1 MDSSQAS
8 TATTGPNEPSER
20 RAVLLPLP
28 LDGVY
33 DYRVPDGMAAE
44 AGDFVIVPLG
54 VRRVEGV
61 VWGPGEGAVEEKK
74 LKDII
79 AVLDAP
85 PLSAELR
92 GLIDWTASY
101 TLSRLGSVL
110 RMAMS
115 VPGALDPPKP
125 DTAYVR
131 ITEPGP
137 ENESPEDR
145 IRMTDARRRVL
156 AVLDDGVPRR
166 AVDIACEAAVST
178 GVVGGLVDA
187 GLVGRVSMVSGP
199 SFDVPDWR
207 REGPLLS
214 DDQGT
219 AVDALAET
227 IGAPDK
233 SRFTVTLLDGVT
245 GSGKTEVYFE
255 AIARALAA
263 GRQALVMLP
272 EIALTAQ
279 WLERFER
286 RFGAAPAQ
294 WHSDLTTTLRRQ
306 TWRAVAS
313 GEAHIVVGARSA
325 LFLPYRDL
333 GLIVVDEEHDPS
345 FKQDE
350 VVVYNARDMAVVRA
364 RLGAFPVVLASAT
377 PSLETVVNCEA
388 GRYNRLHL
396 TRRHGGASLP
406 DIRIV
411 DMRAETMARDSW
423 VSPTLRTEIVRVF
436 AAGEQAMLYL
446 NRRGY
451 APLTLCRACGHRLDC
466 PQCTAWLVE
475 HRLAGRLQC
484 HHCGYATRLP
494 DACPECAAVDPFA
507 ACGPGVERLAEEVA
521 AFLPQAR
528 LGIMASDTIHGPAA
542 AADLVRRV
550 QDLQI
555 DVLIG
560 TQIMAKGHHFPM
572 LTLVG
577 VIDADLGLA
586 GGDLRAAER
595 TYQLLGQVAGR
606 AGRAEHP
613 GVALLQTY
621 DPDHP
626 VIVALAGD
634 DRDGFLAAEIE
645 ARRGHAMPPFG
656 RLAAL
661 IISGRDEAAVE
672 AAGRA
677 LARTAPRGDGIEVLG
692 PAPAPLAV
700 LRGRHRRRLL
710 LKAPKEV
717 HVQPVLR
724 RWLRQ
729 VRTGGGVRVQVDV
742 DPYSFM

>member
-8 TATTGPNEPSER
+8 TAKAGPSDR

-28 LDGVY
+28 LEGVY
-33 DYRVPDGMAAE
+33 DYRVPDGMAVE
-44 AGDFVIVPLG
+44 AGDFVTVPLG
-54 VRRVEGV
+54 ARRVEGV
-61 VWGPGEGAVEEKK
+61 VWGPGEGGVEEKK

-79 AVLDAP
+79 SLVEAP
-85 PLSAELR
+85 PLSGELR
-92 GLIDWTASY
+92 ALIDWTAVY

-125 DTAYVR
+125 ETAYVR
-131 ITEPGP
+131 IADAGP
-137 ENESPEDR
+137 ESESPEDR
-145 IRMTDARRRVL
+145 IRMTEARRRVL

-166 AVDIACEAAVST
+166 AADIAREAAVSA
-178 GVVGGLVDA
+178 GVVGGLVEA
-187 GLVGRVSMVSGP
+187 GLVGRVSMISGP
-199 SFDVPDWR
+199 RFDVPDWR
-207 REGPLLS
+207 REGPVLS
-214 DDQGT
+214 DDQRA
-219 AVDALAET
+219 AVDALADAS
-227 IGAPDK
+227 GAAGE
-233 SRFTVTLLDGVT
+233 SRFAVTLLDGVT

-255 AIARALAA
+255 AIARALAG
-263 GRQALVMLP
+263 GRQALVLLP

-294 WHSDLTTTLRRQ
+294 WHSDLTTTVRRH

-313 GEAHIVVGARSA
+313 GEARIVVGARSA
-325 LFLPYRDL
+325 LYLPLRDI

-345 FKQDE
+345 FKQDDG
-350 VVVYNARDMAVVRA
+350 VVYNARDMAIVRG
-364 RLGAFPVVLASAT
+364 RIGAFPVVLASAT
-377 PSLETVVNCEA
+377 PSLETVVNCDS
-388 GRYNRLHL
+388 GRYRRLHL
-396 TRRHGGASLP
+396 PRRHGGASLP

-411 DMRAETMARDSW
+411 DMRTETLSRDSW
-423 VSPTLRTEIVRVF
+423 VSPTLRAEIVRVL

-494 DACPECAAVDPFA
+494 SECPKCATNDPFA
-507 ACGPGVERLAEEVA
+507 ACGPGVERLAEEIA
-521 AFLPQAR
+521 AFLPRAR
-528 LGIMASDTIHGPAA
+528 LGIMASDTVHGPAA

-550 QDLQI
+550 QALQI
-555 DVLIG
+555 DILIG

-606 AGRAEHP
+606 AGSRRAS
-613 GVALLQTY
+613 
-621 DPDHP
+621 
-626 VIVALAGD
+626 
-634 DRDGFLAAEIE
+634 
-645 ARRGHAMPPFG
+645 RRG
-656 RLAAL
+656 AAADL
-661 IISGRDEAAVE
+661 
-672 AAGRA
+672 
-677 LARTAPRGDGIEVLG
+677 
-692 PAPAPLAV
+692 
-700 LRGRHRRRLL
+700 
-710 LKAPKEV
+710 
-717 HVQPVLR
+717 
-724 RWLRQ
+724 
-729 VRTGGGVRVQVDV
+729 
-742 DPYSFM
+742 

>member
-1 MDSSQAS
+1 MDSRQAS
-8 TATTGPNEPSER
+8 TATTGPSVR

-28 LDGVY
+28 LEGVY
-33 DYRVPDGMAAE
+33 DYRVPDGMAVE
-44 AGDFVIVPLG
+44 AGAFVTVPLG
-54 VRRVEGV
+54 ARRVEGV
-61 VWGPGEGAVEEKK
+61 VWGPGEGGVEEKK
-74 LKDII
+74 LKNII
-79 AVLDAP
+79 TVLDAL
-85 PLSAELR
+85 PLSEELR
-92 GLIDWTASY
+92 ALIDWTAVY

-125 DTAYVR
+125 ETAYVR
-131 ITEPGP
+131 IADSGP
-137 ENESPEDR
+137 ESESPEDR
-145 IRMTDARRRVL
+145 IRMTDARKRVL

-166 AVDIACEAAVST
+166 AADIARQAAVSA
-178 GVVGGLVDA
+178 GVVGALVEA

-207 REGPLLS
+207 RQGPVLS
-214 DDQGT
+214 DDQRA
-219 AVDALAET
+219 AVEALADST
-227 IGAPDK
+227 GAPDE
-233 SRFTVTLLDGVT
+233 SRFAVTLLDGVT

-263 GRQALVMLP
+263 GRQALVLLP

-294 WHSDLTTTLRRQ
+294 WHSDLTTTLRRH
-306 TWRAVAS
+306 TWRAIAS
-313 GEAHIVVGARSA
+313 GDARIVVGARSA
-325 LFLPYRDL
+325 LYLPYRDL
-333 GLIVVDEEHDPS
+333 GLIVVDEEHDSS
-345 FKQDE
+345 FKQDDG
-350 VVVYNARDMAVVRA
+350 VVYNARDMAIVRA

-388 GRYNRLHL
+388 GRYRRLHL
-396 TRRHGGASLP
+396 PHRHGGASLP

-411 DMRAETMARDSW
+411 DMRAETLSRDNW
-423 VSPTLRTEIVRVF
+423 VSPTLRAELVSVL

-494 DACPECAAVDPFA
+494 GACPKCATADPFA

-521 AFLPQAR
+521 AFLPRAR

-542 AADLVRRV
+542 AADLVQRV
-550 QDLQI
+550 QALQI

-595 TYQLLGQVAGR
+595 TYQLLGQVAWR

-613 GVALLQTY
+613 GVALLQTF

-626 VIVALAGD
+626 VIRALAGD
-634 DRDGFLAAEIE
+634 DRDGFLAAEIA

-661 IISGRDEAAVE
+661 IVSGRDEVAVD

-677 LARTAPRGDGIEVLG
+677 LARTAPRGEGIEVLG
-692 PAPAPLAV
+692 PAPAPLAL
-700 LRGRHRRRLL
+700 LRGRHRLRLL
-710 LKAPKEV
+710 LKAPKDV

-729 VRTGGGVRVQVDV
+729 VRTGGGVRIQVDV

>member
-8 TATTGPNEPSER
+8 TATTGPSVR

-28 LDGVY
+28 LEGVY
-33 DYRVPDGMAAE
+33 DYRVPDGMVVE
-44 AGDFVIVPLG
+44 AGAFVTVPLG
-54 VRRVEGV
+54 ARRVEGV
-61 VWGPGEGAVEEKK
+61 VWGPGEGGVEEKK
-74 LKDII
+74 LKNII
-79 AVLDAP
+79 TVLDAL
-85 PLSAELR
+85 PLSEELR
-92 GLIDWTASY
+92 ALIDWTAVY

-125 DTAYVR
+125 ETAYVR
-131 ITEPGP
+131 IADSGP
-137 ENESPEDR
+137 ESESPEDR
-145 IRMTDARRRVL
+145 IRMTDARKRVL

-166 AVDIACEAAVST
+166 AADIARQAAVSA
-178 GVVGGLVDA
+178 GVVGGLVEA

-207 REGPLLS
+207 RQGPVLS
-214 DDQGT
+214 DDQRA
-219 AVDALAET
+219 AVEALADST
-227 IGAPDK
+227 GAPDE
-233 SRFTVTLLDGVT
+233 SRFAVTLLDGVT

-255 AIARALAA
+255 AVAQALAA
-263 GRQALVMLP
+263 GRQALVLLP

-294 WHSDLTTTLRRQ
+294 WHSDLTTTLRRH
-306 TWRAVAS
+306 TWRAIAS
-313 GEAHIVVGARSA
+313 GDARIVVGARSA
-325 LFLPYRDL
+325 LYLPYRDL
-333 GLIVVDEEHDPS
+333 GLIVVDEEHDSS
-345 FKQDE
+345 FKQDDG
-350 VVVYNARDMAVVRA
+350 VVYNARDMAIVRA

-377 PSLETVVNCEA
+377 PSLETVVNCDS
-388 GRYNRLHL
+388 GRYRRLHL
-396 TRRHGGASLP
+396 PHRHGGASLP

-411 DMRAETMARDSW
+411 DMRAETLSRDNW
-423 VSPTLRTEIVRVF
+423 VSPTLRAELVSVL

-494 DACPECAAVDPFA
+494 GACPKCATADPFA

-521 AFLPQAR
+521 AFLPRAR

-542 AADLVRRV
+542 AADLVQRV
-550 QDLQI
+550 QALQI

-613 GVALLQTY
+613 GVALLQTF

-626 VIVALAGD
+626 VIRALAGD
-634 DRDGFLAAEIE
+634 DRDGFLAAEIA

-661 IISGRDEAAVE
+661 IVSGRDEVAVDAAS
-672 AAGRA
+672 RA
-677 LARTAPRGDGIEVLG
+677 LARTAPRGEGIEVLG
-692 PAPAPLAV
+692 PAPAPLAL

-710 LKAPKEV
+710 LKAPKDV

-729 VRTGGGVRVQVDV
+729 VRTGGGVRIQVDV

>member
-8 TATTGPNEPSER
+8 TAKTGPSER

-28 LDGVY
+28 LEGVY
-33 DYRVPDGMAAE
+33 DYRVPDGMAVE
-44 AGDFVIVPLG
+44 AGAFVTVPLG
-54 VRRVEGV
+54 ARRVEGV
-61 VWGPGEGAVEEKK
+61 VWGLGEGEVEDKK
-74 LKDII
+74 LKNII
-79 AVLDAP
+79 SVLDVP
-85 PLSAELR
+85 PLSEELR
-92 GLIDWTASY
+92 ALIDWTAVY

-115 VPGALDPPKP
+115 VPGVLDPPKAE
-125 DTAYVR
+125 TAFAR
-131 ITEPGP
+131 IKDPGP

-166 AVDIACEAAVST
+166 AADIAREAAVSA
-178 GVVGGLVDA
+178 GVVGGLVEA
-187 GLVGRVSMVSGP
+187 GLVGRVSMVSRP

-207 REGPLLS
+207 REGPVLS
-214 DDQGT
+214 DDQRA
-219 AVDALAET
+219 AVDALADTSGPAGE
-227 IGAPDK
+227 
-233 SRFTVTLLDGVT
+233 SRFAVTLLDGVT

-255 AIARALAA
+255 AIAQALAG

-294 WHSDLTTTLRRQ
+294 WHSDLTTSLRRH
-306 TWRAVAS
+306 TWRAIAS
-313 GEAHIVVGARSA
+313 GEARIVVGARSA
-325 LFLPYRDL
+325 LFLPYRDI

-350 VVVYNARDMAVVRA
+350 GVVYNARDMAIVRA
-364 RLGAFPVVLASAT
+364 RIGGFPVVLASAT

-388 GRYNRLHL
+388 GRYQRLHL
-396 TRRHGGASLP
+396 PRRHGGASLP
-406 DIRIV
+406 DIRVV
-411 DMRAETMARDSW
+411 DMRAETLPRDNW
-423 VSPTLRTEIVRVF
+423 VSPTLRAEMVRVL

-494 DACPECAAVDPFA
+494 NECPKCATNDPFA

-550 QDLQI
+550 QERQI
-555 DVLIG
+555 DILIG

-606 AGRAEHP
+606 AGRAEHA

-626 VIVALAGD
+626 VIGALAGN
-634 DRDGFLAAEIE
+634 DRDGFFAAEIE

-656 RLAAL
+656 RLVAL
-661 IISGRDEAAVE
+661 IVSGRDEAAVD

-710 LKAPKEV
+710 LKAPKDV

-729 VRTGGGVRVQVDV
+729 VRTGGGVRIQIDV